1 MIQFLAKFFL
11 SACFVLVGSVFA
23 ETTVPNTFTAGS
35 PAKASEVNENFSK
48 IASAVD
54 EHWSRYPNRYYPNWR
69 YDSTF
74 YLELPV
80 LGKYWKG
87 RLNSEYGYATTSR
100 RNLNFW
106 NAYDSSDYD
115 KGVWLGISVNPSSDA
130 DAATLSKMV
139 SGFEVE
145 GREWGGAL
153 YRISMSH
160 HKDAVY
166 ATINYSQDASTAYPA
181 NQAHYYLGKDQ
192 VVSVLSQLYD
202 LLKLNSDTVA
212 VHCPTIN
219 VAMQADYSVKVTG
232 DSCVEI
238 TNS

>member
-1 MIQFLAKFFL
+1 MIQFLAKFVL
-11 SACFVLVGSVFA
+11 STCFVLVGSVFA
-23 ETTVPNTFTAGS
+23 ETTVPNTFTAGT

-69 YDSTF
+69 YDSSF
-74 YLELPV
+74 YIELPV

-115 KGVWLGISVNPSSDA
+115 KGVWLGISVNPSSDG
-130 DAATLSKMV
+130 DVATLSKIV

-145 GREWGGAL
+145 GLEW
-153 YRISMSH
+153 
-160 HKDAVY
+160 
-166 ATINYSQDASTAYPA
+166 
-181 NQAHYYLGKDQ
+181 
-192 VVSVLSQLYD
+192 
-202 LLKLNSDTVA
+202 
-212 VHCPTIN
+212 
-219 VAMQADYSVKVTG
+219 
-232 DSCVEI
+232 
-238 TNS
+238 